1 MIDKIF
7 ARVMDV
13 LVTLMQP
20 DDVPDEV
27 VAAIYEGVMNRLKN
41 N

>member
-1 MIDKIF
+1 MLGQIF
-7 ARVMDV
+7 ARAMDA
-13 LVTLMQP
+13 LVTLMHP

-27 VAAIYEGVMNRLKN
+27 IAAVYEGVMNRLKN

>member
-1 MIDKIF
+1 MDSL
-7 ARVMDV
+7 VM
-13 LVTLMQP
+13 LMHP